1 MMWQTK
7 PPLGGPREETPMTGQ
22 DRQALGRYL
31 RAQRELAQ
39 LSLRALASATNV
51 SDSYLSQVERGLF
64 QPSPAVLRAI
74 ADGLGIAPTTL
85 FRRMG
90 WMPPET
96 AERSLG
102 VLDAIESDER
112 LNRAQK
118 AALISTYKAM
128 VDGP

>member
-1 MMWQTK
+1 
-7 PPLGGPREETPMTGQ
+7 MTDQ

-31 RAQRELAQ
+31 RLQREAAQ

-51 SDSYLSQVERGLF
+51 SDSYLSQLERGLF

-74 ADGLGIAPTTL
+74 ADGLGIAPMTL

-96 AERSLG
+96 AERKPG